1 MFNFEEEQ
9 LMSNTKKLVMLI
21 ASAIIIG
28 FIGKALILDEAVT
41 SYLFTFFF
49 VGAGLAYLRLFINAM
64 IAKMKGKNSLVKIGF
79 FAALLGVVMPFQS
92 WFRTEVIFSM
102 NKAFMVPSITV
113 MVASVVLMTIVYGIV
128 GKRIQTARMQEQEL
142 QLNQ

>member
-9 LMSNTKKLVMLI
+9 LMSKTKKLVMLI

-28 FIGKALILDEAVT
+28 FIGKAFILGEAAT

-64 IAKMKGKNSLVKIGF
+64 IAKMKGKNIFVKVGF
-79 FAALLGVVMPFQS
+79 FATLLGVGIPFQS

-102 NKAFMVPSITV
+102 DKAFMVPSIAV

-128 GKRIQTARMQEQEL
+128 GKRIQASRMQEL
-142 QLNQ
+142 QIEQ

>member
-1 MFNFEEEQ
+1 
-9 LMSNTKKLVMLI
+9 MSKTKKIVMLI

-28 FIGKALILDEAVT
+28 FMGKALILDEAVI

-64 IAKMKGKNSLVKIGF
+64 IAKMKGKHILVKMGF
-79 FAALLGVVMPFQS
+79 FAGLLGVGIPFQS

-102 NKAFMVPSITV
+102 SKAFMVPSITV
-113 MVASVVLMTIVYGIV
+113 LVASVVLMTIVYGII
-128 GKRIQTARMQEQEL
+128 GKRIQAARMEEI

>member
-1 MFNFEEEQ
+1 MNKIKMVV
-9 LMSNTKKLVMLI
+9 MSI

-41 SYLFTFFF
+41 SYLCTFFF
-49 VGAGLAYLRLFINAM
+49 VGAGLAGLRLFINAM
-64 IAKMKGKNSLVKIGF
+64 IAKMKGKNILVKVGF
-79 FAALLGVVMPFQS
+79 FGALLGVGIPFQS

-102 NKAFMVPSITV
+102 SKAFMVPSITIL
-113 MVASVVLMTIVYGIV
+113 VASVVLMTIVYGIV
-128 GKRIQTARMQEQEL
+128 GKRIQAARVQEL

>member
-1 MFNFEEEQ
+1 
-9 LMSNTKKLVMLI
+9 MSKTKKLVMLI

-64 IAKMKGKNSLVKIGF
+64 IAKMKGKNIFVKIGF
-79 FAALLGVVMPFQS
+79 FAVLLGIGMTKKFKNLQPTEQMLQPYLNMFLLLRGIRLVNVKVMC
-92 WFRTEVIFSM
+92 
-102 NKAFMVPSITV
+102 
-113 MVASVVLMTIVYGIV
+113 
-128 GKRIQTARMQEQEL
+128 
-142 QLNQ
+142 

>member
-1 MFNFEEEQ
+1 
-9 LMSNTKKLVMLI
+9 MSKTKKLVMLI
-21 ASAIIIG
+21 TSAMIIG
-28 FIGKALILDEAVT
+28 FIGKAVILDEAVT

-49 VGAGLAYLRLFINAM
+49 VGAGLAYLRLFINAI
-64 IAKMKGKNSLVKIGF
+64 IAKMKGKNILVKIGF
-79 FAALLGVVMPFQS
+79 FAALLGVGIPFQS

-128 GKRIQTARMQEQEL
+128 GQRIQAARVDEL
-142 QLNQ
+142 QLDQ